1 MKCTEKSLMAPESHG
16 SFQLL
21 TVSRLPQYHHKATI
35 AIEHD
40 QMKRQLGG
48 NTLKEWYA
56 TLQECRICI
65 PLCIS
70 FMWCYPQKN
79 CKYLCTSKSQGST
92 LSIRFLG
99 CLIKNLLTLTLSQDK
114 GFHILASTL
123 GDMAN
128 TYGKIHVS
136 GNPGMESGAVDYHHS
151 QHGNSYPVSGK
162 FSS

>member
-114 GFHILASTL
+114 GFI
-123 GDMAN
+123 
-128 TYGKIHVS
+128 
-136 GNPGMESGAVDYHHS
+136 P
-151 QHGNSYPVSGK
+151 
-162 FSS
+162 